1 MEVARHNI
9 FGSDYVGA
17 FCISSDHYTIVPQG
31 TKHNIITII
40 EETLK
45 TECVTLTLS
54 NDDLLGVFGQA
65 NSNGV
70 VLSDLTYDE
79 EVIKLKKSLSS
90 IRVGIVNSDL
100 NATGNNIIANDKI
113 AFVNSDYSKSAVK
126 EISDILG
133 VEALPIKI
141 GKFKTIGAS
150 NILTNKGMAVN
161 NTISD
166 EEKDYIENILKVKTT
181 RTTANTGSLSIG
193 ISAIA
198 NSNGI
203 LAGDSTTGFEL
214 ARLIE
219 TLE

>member
-1 MEVARHNI
+1 
-9 FGSDYVGA
+9 
-17 FCISSDHYTIVPQG
+17 
-31 TKHNIITII
+31 
-40 EETLK
+40 
-45 TECVTLTLS
+45 
-54 NDDLLGVFGQA
+54 
-65 NSNGV
+65 
-70 VLSDLTYDE
+70 
-79 EVIKLKKSLSS
+79 
-90 IRVGIVNSDL
+90 
-100 NATGNNIIANDKI
+100 
-113 AFVNSDYSKSAVK
+113 
-126 EISDILG
+126 
-133 VEALPIKI
+133 
-141 GKFKTIGAS
+141 
-150 NILTNKGMAVN
+150 MAVN